1 MQRCWYRSSYSC
13 LETQGTRKRYADS
26 DTVCVQRR
34 SYGGAEESLFGLT
47 ASLGPEPFIFAD
59 QASTGRC
66 RHLSA
71 GKQPHEKYHLSIAR
85 CLCRFGEGRGRGL
98 TRALPFAQ
106 HDHEV
111 VEAQALTLALA
122 DPDRF
127 HWCWWHQL
135 RITRRAMES
144 QFSPAAPAG
153 CHVFSHSR
161 P

>member
-1 MQRCWYRSSYSC
+1 MLVQVILQLPRNA
-13 LETQGTRKRYADS
+13 GTRKSYADS
-26 DTVCVQRR
+26 DTVRVQCR
-34 SYGGAEESLFGLT
+34 SYGGADESLFGRK
-47 ASLGPEPFIFAD
+47 ASLGPEPLIFAD
-59 QASTGRC
+59 QASKGRC

-71 GKQPHEKYHLSIAR
+71 GTWPHENYRLSIAH
-85 CLCRFGEGRGRGL
+85 CLCRLAEGRGRGM

-106 HDHEV
+106 HDYEV
-111 VEAQALTLALA
+111 VEAQALTLAFA
-122 DPDRF
+122 DPDSF

-153 CHVFSHSR
+153 CHFFSHSR